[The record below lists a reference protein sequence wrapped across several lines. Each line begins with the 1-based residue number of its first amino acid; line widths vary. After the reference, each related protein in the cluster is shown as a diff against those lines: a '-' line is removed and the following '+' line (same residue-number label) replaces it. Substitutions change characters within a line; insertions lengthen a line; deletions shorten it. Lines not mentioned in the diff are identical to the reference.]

1 MGKKRSKKVEVEEEE
16 SASASAPVEESVS
29 VSASHTASESESE
42 SEVEPEPVKHRSSK
56 SKGKS
61 SSSSSSKKDKAA
73 AVVEEPAKGSK
84 KSKGSSK
91 VAKGGEEEQQRE
103 SFELEEPLPR
113 ASLELA
119 RGYAESSEKVSR
131 LRSWKASKKD
141 KKADMSNLKKEIEMD
156 EHTISLKELCKRLET
171 DPKKG
176 LTSAT
181 YKKILERDGP
191 NRLTPPSEQ
200 SAIVKFFIIL
210 FGNVFNV
217 LLWGG
222 AVLCFVAYG
231 IDTSGDS
238 SNLYLGSVLAVVVFL
253 TGCFS
258 YYQEAQAS
266 KAMDGFKKLVPE
278 YATVIRDGEA
288 RKVDA
293 SQLVVGDVVLVKG
306 GDKIPADLRI
316 IESNAMKVNNSSLTG
331 ESEPQSRSTEMTD
344 DNPLET
350 KNLAWYTSFATEGT
364 ATGMVIATGDDTMIG
379 RIAALVLNTESVQTP
394 INREIHFFIKMISI
408 VALFLGITFLIIS
421 IAFGYRVVP
430 TLVFVIGIIVANV
443 PEGLLA
449 TVTVSLTLTA
459 KRMAKKAV
467 LVKNLESVETLG
479 STSVIASDKTG
490 TLTQNRMTVAH
501 LYYDDA
507 IYVAETG
514 TAGSYSTKSSAC
526 RGLIRCMSLCN
537 RATFIEQADGVDDPR
552 PIQEWDAIGDASET
566 ALLKFCQR
574 ERDVAAVRSMNRKL
588 AEIPF
593 NSTNKWQLSIHET
606 EDPKDN
612 RLVLVIK
619 GAPERVLDRCSTIL
633 YRGRKRKMNDH
644 WKARYEVA
652 YNELGG
658 KGERVLGFAHCYLP
672 ADFTPDFDFD
682 IDNINFPTE
691 GYTFLGLVSMIDPPR
706 EAVPFAVKSCQEA
719 GIRVIMVTGDHP
731 ITAKAIARQVGIITL
746 PTREDLAAE
755 RGTPAEEIPAEDV
768 RAIVVHGTELKDM
781 DDDDVD
787 RILDHEEVVF
797 ARTSPQQ
804 KLRIVEGCQRRG
816 AIVAVTGDGV
826 NDSPALK
833 KADIGVA
840 MGITGSD
847 VSKDAADMILMDDNF
862 ASIVNGVEE
871 GRLIFDN
878 LKKSIAYTLS
888 SNIPEITPFLLYI
901 LLRMPLGLT
910 TVLIL
915 CVDLGT
921 DMVPAISLAWEEAE
935 SDIMRRPP
943 RNAKTDK
950 LVTYRLLSFSYL
962 QIGILQAL
970 AGFFVF
976 FTVLADHGI
985 YPASILGS
993 ELGLDDDGNSIGYG
1007 GPKDMWMGTAWFS
1020 LSLRTAALRAAQTSF
1035 LASIV
1040 VVQWADLLI
1049 CKTRLQSLYQQGM
1062 RNSLMIVGLI
1072 VETLLIIALAYV
1084 PFLQTAFSTASM
1096 AFRWWLPGLPFS
1108 ALIFTYDELRKYLLR
1123 RGPKTAFVWRNTY
1136 Y

>member
-1 MGKKRSKKVEVEEEE
+1 M
-16 SASASAPVEESVS
+16 
-29 VSASHTASESESE
+29 
-42 SEVEPEPVKHRSSK
+42 
-56 SKGKS
+56 
-61 SSSSSSKKDKAA
+61 KA
-73 AVVEEPAKGSK
+73 
-84 KSKGSSK
+84 
-91 VAKGGEEEQQRE
+91 
-103 SFELEEPLPR
+103 
-113 ASLELA
+113 
-119 RGYAESSEKVSR
+119 
-131 LRSWKASKKD
+131 
-141 KKADMSNLKKEIEMD
+141 LKKEIEMD

-181 YKKILERDGP
+181 YKKVLEREGP

-200 SAIVKFFIIL
+200 SAFVKFFIVL
-210 FGNVFNV
+210 FGNVFNI

-222 AVLCFVAYG
+222 AILCFVAYA
-231 IDTSGDS
+231 IDTSGDT

-266 KAMDGFKKLVPE
+266 KAMEGFKKLVPE
-278 YATVIRDGEA
+278 YATVVRDGEA

-293 SQLVVGDVVLVKG
+293 SQLVIGDIVLVKG

-316 IESNAMKVNNSSLTG
+316 IESNSMKVNNSSLTG

-394 INREIHFFIKMISI
+394 INREIHFFIKMISA
-408 VALFLGITFLIIS
+408 VALTLGITFLIIS
-421 IAFGYRVVP
+421 IAYGYRVVP

-514 TAGSYSTKSSAC
+514 TAGSYNLKSSAC
-526 RGLIRCMSLCN
+526 RGLVRCMSLCN
-537 RATFIEQADGVDDPR
+537 RATFIEQVDGAADPR

-574 ERDVAAVRSMNRKL
+574 ERDVASVRAINRKL

-593 NSTNKWQLSIHET
+593 NSTNKWQLSIHES
-606 EDPKDN
+606 EDPKDK
-612 RLVLVIK
+612 RLILVIK

-633 YRGRKRKMNDH
+633 YHGRKRKMNDH

-672 ADFTPDFDFD
+672 ESFTADFDFD

-731 ITAKAIARQVGIITL
+731 ITAKAIARQVGIIHL

-755 RGTPAEEIPAEDV
+755 RGIPPEEVPDADV

-781 DDDDVD
+781 EDEDVD

-962 QIGILQAL
+962 QIGVLQAL

-976 FTVLADHGI
+976 FTVFADHGI
-985 YPASILGS
+985 YPSSIIGT
-993 ELGLDDDGNSIGYG
+993 ELGLDEDGNSIGFD
-1007 GPKDMWMGTAWFS
+1007 GPKDMWLGNAWFS
-1020 LSLRTAALRAAQTSF
+1020 HALRSSALRAAQTSF

-1084 PFLQTAFSTASM
+1084 PFLQTAFGTASM

-1108 ALIFTYDELRKYLLR
+1108 ALIFVYDELRKYLLR
-1123 RGPKTAFVWRNTY
+1123 RGPKSAFVWRNTY